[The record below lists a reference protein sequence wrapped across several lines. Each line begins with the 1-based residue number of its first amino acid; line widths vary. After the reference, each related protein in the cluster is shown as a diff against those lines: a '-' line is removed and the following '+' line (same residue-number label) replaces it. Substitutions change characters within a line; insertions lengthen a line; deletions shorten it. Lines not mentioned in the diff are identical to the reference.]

1 MKIYKNIFL
10 FCFILSL
17 NIQSYEGV
25 RNEIIFSKKPPLKL
39 SEYGFFKNMNSQLPS
54 KGVLPYTLESQ
65 LFSDYA
71 DKLRFIYIP
80 ENKFAKNVPDRV
92 FDFPDGTALIKTFA
106 YLNQHSGSNLPSSVI
121 GNKTSYQKKW

>member
-1 MKIYKNIFL
+1 MKLLFL
-10 FCFILSL
+10 RS
-17 NIQSYEGV
+17 
-25 RNEIIFSKKPPLKL
+25 RPLKL

-80 ENKFAKNVPDRV
+80 EK
-92 FDFPDGTALIKTFA
+92 
-106 YLNQHSGSNLPSSVI
+106 
-121 GNKTSYQKKW
+121 